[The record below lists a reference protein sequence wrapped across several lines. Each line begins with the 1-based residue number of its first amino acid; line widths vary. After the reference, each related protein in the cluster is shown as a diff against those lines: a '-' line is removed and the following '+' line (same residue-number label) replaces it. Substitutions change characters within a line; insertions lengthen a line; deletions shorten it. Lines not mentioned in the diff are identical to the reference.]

1 MTEKTRVT
9 RAAVVVAAAT
19 LLSRISGF
27 ARDMLI
33 AWFFGAGFYS
43 DAFFVAF
50 RIPNFLRRLF
60 AEGSL
65 SMAVVS
71 VFTEIMVKKGRDD
84 AYGFAAGALKVLSV
98 ILALVSFS
106 GILLSP
112 VMVRLLAP
120 GFVSHPDKL
129 FLTISLTQWMF
140 PYIFFI
146 GMVALCMGLLNVL
159 GHFAAPAVAPVLLNI
174 AMIGAMLWISPHMNE
189 PITGLASGVLIGGF
203 LQLALQ
209 APFLIKKGICR
220 VKKVS
225 WHHPGIKK
233 IGRYMLPMVF
243 GAAAYQVNVLV
254 GTFLA
259 SFLMEG
265 SVSYLYYADRLV
277 QFPLGIFAAALSTA
291 VLPTLS
297 KQAMAGDAKALK
309 ETFDYSLKLVL
320 FTTVPAMTG
329 LVVLREP
336 LVRLLFERGQFDAD
350 AARLTASTLL
360 YYGIGI
366 WAFAAVRVAV
376 SVFYAVQDTITPVKT
391 ALVSIAAN
399 ILLGSILIT
408 KMGCQ
413 GIALSTSIASMINVC
428 LLLRVIAVKF
438 NGLELK
444 GLAVSA
450 GKTIISSV
458 IMGTAVHLT
467 MHEFSFRESGST
479 HDLMVCVLSG
489 VVVGIAV
496 YGVCA
501 FGTKHPEFEAILAR
515 LKKGK
520 W

>member
-1 MTEKTRVT
+1 MTEKALVT

-19 LLSRISGF
+19 LLSRILGF
-27 ARDMLI
+27 VRDMLI

-50 RIPNFLRRLF
+50 RIPDFLRRLF
-60 AEGSL
+60 TEGSL
-65 SMAVVS
+65 SIAVVS
-71 VFTEIMVKKGRDD
+71 VFTEIMVKKGREE
-84 AYGFAAGALKVLSV
+84 AYDFAAGALKVFSV
-98 ILALVSFS
+98 ILAAASFF
-106 GILLSP
+106 GVLLSP
-112 VMVRLLAP
+112 MMVRLLAP
-120 GFVSHPDKL
+120 GFLFHPEKL

-146 GMVALCMGLLNVL
+146 GMAALCMGLLNVL
-159 GHFAAPAVAPVLLNI
+159 GHFAAPALAPVLLNI
-174 AMIGAMLWISPHMNE
+174 AMIGAMLWISPHMSE
-189 PITGLASGVLIGGF
+189 PILGLASGVLIGGF

-220 VKKVS
+220 VKKVA
-225 WHHPGIKK
+225 WRQPGINK

-259 SFLMEG
+259 SFLTEG
-265 SVSYLYYADRLV
+265 SVSCLYYADRLI
-277 QFPLGIFAAALSTA
+277 QFPLGIFAVALSTA

-297 KQAMAGDAKALK
+297 RQAMAGDANAVK

-329 LVVLREP
+329 LMVLREP

-350 AARLTASTLL
+350 AVRLTASALL

-366 WAFAAVRVAV
+366 WAFAAIRVVV
-376 SVFYAVQDTITPVKT
+376 SVFYAIQDTITPVKT
-391 ALVSIAAN
+391 ALASVAVN
-399 ILLGSILIT
+399 IVLGGILIT

-428 LLLRVIAVKF
+428 LLLRGLALKF
-438 NGLELK
+438 GGLELR

-450 GKTIISSV
+450 GKTVVSSV
-458 IMGTAVHLT
+458 VMGMAVH
-467 MHEFSFRESGST
+467 MAMQKFSSPESGAT
-479 HDLMVCVLSG
+479 HDLIFRVLTG
-489 VVVGIAV
+489 VVVGIVV
-496 YGVCA
+496 YGMCA
-501 FGTKHPEFEAILAR
+501 FGTKHPEFSAIYAR